1 MNNILT
7 LPARNL
13 NTGSQPP
20 GQTLTI
26 LYSIDKKVVCQAN
39 YHLTADAK
47 YIQLP
52 LPVLHRLMMGAMK

>member
-20 GQTLTI
+20 GKKLILHYTLNGHVICQTE
-26 LYSIDKKVVCQAN
+26 YR
-39 YHLTADAK
+39 LTADAK
-47 YIQLP
+47 YVELP
-52 LPVLHRLMMGAMK
+52 LPVQHRLLMGQ